1 MASVGR
7 GAARLAVVL
16 QRASTVAKSMDAS
29 VAHNHWAVPAA
40 ASTAFRHF
48 CTGNGSPAGKPD
60 KAMTQCPD
68 SSCDTNAVL
77 QWATYIAHVQV
88 DTFSQLHARDLHAL
102 IGQAGPPSQS
112 QCSATPG
119 STLMQSNHD
128 TALTQSKWHVGPP
141 AAFIPLQRR
150 SGAQPPARQEKM
162 TTAVRPT
169 LNSDWSEVVI
179 KETNEVYYWNEKTGA
194 LPL

>member
-48 CTGNGSPAGKPD
+48 CTGNGSPAG
-60 KAMTQCPD
+60 
-68 SSCDTNAVL
+68 
-77 QWATYIAHVQV
+77 
-88 DTFSQLHARDLHAL
+88 
-102 IGQAGPPSQS
+102 
-112 QCSATPG
+112 
-119 STLMQSNHD
+119 
-128 TALTQSKWHVGPP
+128 PP

-179 KETNEVYYWNEKTGA
+179 KETNEVYYWNEKTGETTA
-194 LPL
+194 VGEPRPGPLGRVQEPPEGPQRAGLGPQLG